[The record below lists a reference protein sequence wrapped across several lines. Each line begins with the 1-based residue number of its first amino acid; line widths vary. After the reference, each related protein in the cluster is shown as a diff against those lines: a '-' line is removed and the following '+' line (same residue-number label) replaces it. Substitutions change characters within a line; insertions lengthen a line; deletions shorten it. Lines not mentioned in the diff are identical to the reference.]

1 MATSVR
7 LTREIEERLNFL
19 SSMTGRTKAY
29 YLRQIIEKGL
39 NDMEDYYIASEV
51 LERIRKGEEK
61 IFSADETEKYLDMAD

>member
-7 LTREIEERLNFL
+7 LTQEIEERLNFL

-39 NDMEDYYIASEV
+39 DDMEDYYLASEV

-61 IFSADETEKYLDMAD
+61 IFSVDEAEKYLDMAD